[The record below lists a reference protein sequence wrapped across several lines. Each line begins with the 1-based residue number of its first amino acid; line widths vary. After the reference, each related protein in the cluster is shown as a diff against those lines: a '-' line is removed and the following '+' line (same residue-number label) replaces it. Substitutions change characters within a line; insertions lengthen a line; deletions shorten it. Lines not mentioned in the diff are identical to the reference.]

1 MLLDFRALAC
11 VTSGSR
17 HDRQAQQRE
26 PDEMVSVDKGH
37 YVAVISADPSL
48 VKPKLGSTADR
59 IGWLLLSRAEKYGR
73 RIRWQLIDKVR
84 RVRDCEQCHRRPT
97 YRVGHREGST
107 RIRG

>member
-1 MLLDFRALAC
+1 MNRTVRAELSFHHLVVTRHANHAHSVRALAC

-84 RVRDCEQCHRRPT
+84 RVRDC
-97 YRVGHREGST
+97 
-107 RIRG
+107 